1 MRTKSAC
8 HICKWNSL
16 AIFASSSENAN
27 FFSARN
33 SSVDGWY
40 NLHPNL
46 GFFAGTILSSSRTS
60 FLSQCLHLLSSN
72 TTLFFKKNLSHSEL
86 KTSLVRAKTYD
97 NGNAGHVPF

>member
-8 HICKWNSL
+8 HI
-16 AIFASSSENAN
+16 ASGTVLQYLPFLLKMPI

-40 NLHPNL
+40 NLHLNL